1 MELTGKDIHNAFRR
15 VEPEESRDFEDISLV
30 AQRYYEGVAD
40 ELNKLFRQN
49 SNSSVIDEESKNH
62 ENA

>member
-15 VEPEESRDFEDISLV
+15 VEPEESRDFKDISLV

-40 ELNKLFRQN
+40 ELNKLLRQDSN
-49 SNSSVIDEESKNH
+49 SNGIVSPERQHNS
-62 ENA
+62 